1 MAEANGNAKGNPK
14 ANAKG
19 VTRQGG
25 KGNGKKV
32 PKGAVVLRPAE
43 AGLRPA
49 GAGLRDPAFAVRML
63 EQAIEETYRRMRK
76 ADDQDA
82 FVKLANSL
90 AMATTRLVNAHR
102 ILALLAS
109 GHTSVEEA
117 LKELQRIGFEED

>member
-19 VTRQGG
+19 VTRQGS

-32 PKGAVVLRPAE
+32 PRGAVV
-43 AGLRPA
+43 LRPA

-102 ILALLAS
+102 ILALLSS